1 MRDEEIVGARP
12 TSAVVLVAGARAI
25 SVQTAMSSLLRDHP
39 GLPRLRRG
47 SHLVVRGVRHCRP
60 LLSSGPGTT
69 HATGPG
75 WTRVRGRMEAVIAD
89 PLLDRLTLVAARVVP
104 ADDVYHSL
112 PFDLIRSCD
121 RLVLVSDGRRP
132 YEEAELELLQA
143 ASNRSL
149 PVVLAVTHTDESA
162 LWPEVVLANQARLA
176 RCVPD
181 LAFHPW
187 HPVGAARS
195 DLRDGLD
202 AATSVRMQ

>member
-1 MRDEEIVGARP
+1 VRDEEIVGVRP
-12 TSAVVLVAGARAI
+12 ASAIVLVAGARAI

-47 SHLVVRGVRHCRP
+47 SHLVVRGVRHRRSVI
-60 LLSSGPGTT
+60 SSGPANS
-69 HATGPG
+69 HPTGLG
-75 WTRVRGRMEAVIAD
+75 WARVRGRMEAVIAD

-104 ADDVYHSL
+104 ADDVYYSL
-112 PFDLIRSCD
+112 PFQLIGGCD

-132 YEEAELELLQA
+132 YEEAELELLRA
-143 ASNRSL
+143 ASNRCL

-176 RCVPD
+176 RSVPD